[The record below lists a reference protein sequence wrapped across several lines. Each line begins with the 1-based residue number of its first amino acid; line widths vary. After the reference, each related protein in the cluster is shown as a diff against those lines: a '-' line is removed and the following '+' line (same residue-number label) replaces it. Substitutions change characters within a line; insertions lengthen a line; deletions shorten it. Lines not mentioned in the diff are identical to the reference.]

1 MAAATHNPLSLD
13 GKTILVTGASSGIG
27 RSTAV
32 LLSQLGARVVLAGRR
47 ADALEETRA
56 GMENPEL
63 HLAES
68 FDLGEVDEVAA
79 WLKGVR
85 ERAGAPLDGLVH
97 SAGISNTMSIRVAN
111 RKNIDQMMIPNVY
124 AALALL
130 RGISTKGVAADPSSV
145 VLLSSVASI
154 SGSPG
159 LVTYA
164 GTKGALNSIVRS
176 AAKELGPK
184 RIRVNAIAPGYVATP
199 MYDEMKAT
207 TPGEV
212 IARLEEQHFLGIP
225 RPEEVAVMAAYLLS
239 DAARVVTGTTLVIDG
254 GYSA

>member
-1 MAAATHNPLSLD
+1 MINPLALI

-27 RSTAV
+27 RATAI
-32 LLSQLGARVVLAGRR
+32 LLGRLGARVVIAGRR
-47 ADALEETRA
+47 QDALEATRA
-56 GMENPEL
+56 EMPSEPA
-63 HLAES
+63 HLIES
-68 FDLGEVDEVAA
+68 FDLLDVDAIPE
-79 WLKGVR
+79 WMKRVR
-85 ERAGAPLDGLVH
+85 ARADTPLDGVVH
-97 SAGISNTMSIRVAN
+97 SAGLSVTMSIRVAN
-111 RKNIDQMMIPNVY
+111 RKNTENMMVPNVY

-130 RGISTKGVAADPSSV
+130 RGISIKGVAAERSSV

-164 GTKGALNSIVRS
+164 GTKGALNAIVRS

-184 RIRVNAIAPGYVATP
+184 SIRVNAIAPGYVQTP
-199 MYDEMKAT
+199 MYEEMKAT

-212 IARLEEQHFLGIP
+212 IKKLEEQHFLGIP
-225 RPEEVAVMAAYLLS
+225 KPDEVAVMAAYLLS
-239 DAARVVTGTTLVIDG
+239 DAARVVTGTMLVIDG

>member
-1 MAAATHNPLSLD
+1 MPSANPLELT

-27 RSTAV
+27 RSVAV

-47 ADALEETRA
+47 EGALEETRA
-56 GMENPEL
+56 LMDEPAS
-63 HLAES
+63 HLAET
-68 FDLGEVDEVAA
+68 FDLGETDAIPE

-85 ERAGAPLDGLVH
+85 ARAGAPLDGVVH
-97 SAGISNTMSIRVAN
+97 SAGISNTMSIRVSN
-111 RKNIDQMMIPNVY
+111 RKNIDHMMIPNVY
-124 AALALL
+124 AALGLL
-130 RGISTKGVAADPSSV
+130 RGISTKGVAAPAASV

-184 RIRVNAIAPGYVATP
+184 QIRVNAIAPGYVATP
-199 MYDEMKAT
+199 MYEEMKAT